1 MWICYQKSPTNSI
14 MHLGYRSKID
24 SSELEENKFK
34 CIQFELRRHLT
45 FKFFNWKNANKKSR
59 SIPVQN
65 RMLSWI
71 SVPAVMNNLLTHCAG
86 LIWWLASWGLL
97 NLNVWLILNAR
108 RILGQYLDS
117 EGEKNQRAFASEY
130 YWYSV
135 YSNITLYN
143 TYAYNESNQH
153 NYPTTI
159 EVTM

>member
-1 MWICYQKSPTNSI
+1 MYTIWTK
-14 MHLGYRSKID
+14 K
-24 SSELEENKFK
+24 
-34 CIQFELRRHLT
+34 T
-45 FKFFNWKNANKKSR
+45 FNFQINWKNANKKSR

-117 EGEKNQRAFASEY
+117 EGKKTKLLLRNTTGT
-130 YWYSV
+130 V
-135 YSNITLYN
+135 YILITLYN

>member
-117 EGEKNQRAFASEY
+117 EGEKPKHQRAFASEY

-135 YSNITLYN
+135 YSN
-143 TYAYNESNQH
+143 
-153 NYPTTI
+153 YPLQYI
-159 EVTM
+159 CI